1 MANTAVGNPYVESS
15 DLVANYPGVSETL
28 AERIDV
34 VGVNPFADAAARTT
48 AIPSPVEGQMSSLA
62 DTDSVERY
70 DGSAWVAVGT
80 DPGLV
85 LVNATTFTS
94 VTSINLDSIFTSDY
108 LNYRI
113 IWQGLSASGS
123 ALNTRLRVS
132 GADNTASEYDV
143 TSVYGGTGIGS
154 PATTQPSAQT
164 SWQLNVGTSTYNTI
178 VADILSPNIAT
189 PTLINATSLQTNG
202 AGNRYLVNSTQVHR
216 ASTAFDGYNVFLDQS
231 TTGTVRV
238 YGYSDGA

>member
-48 AIPSPVEGQMSSLA
+48 AIPSPTEGQMSSLS

-94 VTSINLDSIFTSDY
+94 VTSINLDNVFTSGY

-113 IWQGLSASGS
+113 IWQGVSVAGS
-123 ALNTRLRVS
+123 ALNARLRVS
-132 GADNTASEYDV
+132 GVDNTAAQYDITV
-143 TSVYGGTGIGS
+143 VYGGTGVGS
-154 PATTQPSAQT
+154 PYLTQATAAT
-164 SWQLNVGTSTYNTI
+164 SWQFNVGFSTYNTI
-178 VADILSPNIAT
+178 VADIFSPNIAT
-189 PTLINATSLQTNG
+189 PTLVNATSLQTDA
-202 AGNRYLVNSTQVHR
+202 AGTRYLTTATQLHR
-216 ASTAFDGYNVFLDQS
+216 ASTAFDGYNIFLGQS